1 MMQNSLEL
9 MTIHFAASR
18 LGAVI
23 LNLNTNLTA
32 DELVWQLDTAS
43 CCVMICDDIFR
54 ETVKNALVCDSAR
67 AMGRPIQVMLP
78 LPSCPP
84 ILSASLPTC
93 ATEPKLWNVIMHKYK
108 VQSS

>member
-32 DELVWQLDTAS
+32 DELVWQLDMAS

-54 ETVKNALVCDSAR
+54 ETVKNALACDSAR
-67 AMGRPIQVMLP
+67 AMGRPIQVESP
-78 LPSCPP
+78 LPSRPP
-84 ILSASLPTC
+84 IWSASLPC
-93 ATEPKLWNVIMHKYK
+93 ATDGP
-108 VQSS
+108 